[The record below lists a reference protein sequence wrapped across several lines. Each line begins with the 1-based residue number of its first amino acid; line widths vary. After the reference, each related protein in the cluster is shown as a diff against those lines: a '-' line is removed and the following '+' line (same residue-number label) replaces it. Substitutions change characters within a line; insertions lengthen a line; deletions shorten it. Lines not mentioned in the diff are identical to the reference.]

1 MQLDSESIKS
11 WLQPINNFLVVDFP
25 KTFNKEIVVNEIM
38 EDITY
43 DLYIIYWQ
51 ISMLV
56 ATKSKT
62 I

>member
-11 WLQPINNFLVVDFP
+11 WLQPINNSLFVDFP
-25 KTFNKEIVVNEIM
+25 KTFNKEIIVDEIM

-51 ISMLV
+51 ISMLA
-56 ATKSKT
+56 ATKNKT